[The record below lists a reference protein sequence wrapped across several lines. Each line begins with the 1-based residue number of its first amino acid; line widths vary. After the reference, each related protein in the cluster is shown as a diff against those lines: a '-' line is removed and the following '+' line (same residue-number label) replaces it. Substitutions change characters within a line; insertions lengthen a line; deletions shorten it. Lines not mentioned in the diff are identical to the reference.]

1 MFAAGPSVVT
11 KTISHYKIVE
21 LLGEGGMGTVYRAVD
36 TRLGR
41 PVAIKL
47 LRGEAALNGESKKR
61 FVHEARAASALNHPH
76 IITIYDIGQ
85 DSGVDFIA
93 MEYVAGQSL
102 ARLIGRADLRI
113 GDTLK
118 YAVQIADALATAH
131 AAGIVHRDLK
141 PANIMVSERGS
152 TKVLDFGLAKLTEA
166 IRVEPM
172 GAHGTT
178 ETVES
183 PGHPQTEEGTILGT
197 VAYMAPE
204 QAEGRPAD
212 SRSDV
217 FSFGAVLYEMITG
230 RRPFVGG
237 TKMSTLLAIV
247 AKEPERPSDVIPGL
261 SRDLEKVI
269 LRCLRKDPERR
280 WQAAADLKLALEELR
295 EEHESG
301 NQASP
306 RASIPARRLT
316 RSSMV
321 AGAIATIAI
330 AALSF
335 GAWWWTS
342 RVQPV
347 ATAQPSLMRLTSDLG
362 WTDYSAISPDGR
374 MLAYA
379 SDRSGDQ
386 NLDIWV
392 QQIPDGSPVRL
403 TRHPADDVDPS
414 FSADGS
420 RIAFQSSRLGG
431 AIYVIPTLGGEERLL
446 TKQGFS
452 PRFSPDGKWIAYGV
466 AEPPGVQI
474 YVAPATGGPAAQ
486 VAAGFYLAQAPV
498 WSPDGGHLL
507 FWGQRDREAP
517 PENNVDWYVAPVA
530 GGPPVGT
537 QARSVLLREGFQAFR
552 GLPTPGGWVGAGSR
566 IVFHARVG
574 DSSNTWQVAVSPKTW
589 QVSVAPQRVTF
600 GSTDESAASVA
611 SGGRMVFTSRTI
623 GADIWSL
630 PIDADRATVQGPLT
644 RMTQDLADDYDPT
657 LSMDGGT
664 LAFRSRRAGQFD
676 IFLRNLKTGEETML
690 TQTPADDYPVINPD
704 GTRVAYSFR
713 QNGKT
718 PIFGVAANGGVP
730 EELCGDCG
738 EVEQWAPSGREILYV
753 TADDPS
759 GIGLLKVGSSP
770 NRAWLKHPGYGLFN
784 ARLSPDGRWVSFS
797 GRPNRLAPAR
807 VFIAEVR
814 DAIVSS
820 EKEWIVVTAD
830 GDAPSWSPHASFL
843 YFWSNR
849 DGSPCLWAQELDPM
863 TMRPTG
869 APLSIQHFHS
879 RALSWRNLYLGAPD
893 VAVAFD
899 KVVFNLGG
907 QTGNIWMTDLP
918 PLTK

>member
-230 RRPFVGG
+230 RRPFVGD

-306 RASIPARRLT
+306 SASIPARRLT

-342 RVQPV
+342 RVPPV
-347 ATAQPSLMRLTSDLG
+347 ATAQPSLMRAHLGPGLDGLFSDLTRWKDAG
-362 WTDYSAISPDGR
+362 
-374 MLAYA
+374 
-379 SDRSGDQ
+379 
-386 NLDIWV
+386 
-392 QQIPDGSPVRL
+392 VRL
-403 TRHPADDVDPS
+403 RQERRSESGHLGPADSRWLPRQ
-414 FSADGS
+414 ADAPRRRRRRS
-420 RIAFQSSRLGG
+420 VVLRRREQD
-431 AIYVIPTLGGEERLL
+431 
-446 TKQGFS
+446 
-452 PRFSPDGKWIAYGV
+452 RFSV
-466 AEPPGVQI
+466 EP
-474 YVAPATGGPAAQ
+474 
-486 VAAGFYLAQAPV
+486 AGR
-498 WSPDGGHLL
+498 GHLCH
-507 FWGQRDREAP
+507 P
-517 PENNVDWYVAPVA
+517 
-530 GGPPVGT
+530 
-537 QARSVLLREGFQAFR
+537 
-552 GLPTPGGWVGAGSR
+552 
-566 IVFHARVG
+566 HAR
-574 DSSNTWQVAVSPKTW
+574 
-589 QVSVAPQRVTF
+589 R
-600 GSTDESAASVA
+600 
-611 SGGRMVFTSRTI
+611 
-623 GADIWSL
+623 
-630 PIDADRATVQGPLT
+630 
-644 RMTQDLADDYDPT
+644 
-657 LSMDGGT
+657 
-664 LAFRSRRAGQFD
+664 
-676 IFLRNLKTGEETML
+676 
-690 TQTPADDYPVINPD
+690 
-704 GTRVAYSFR
+704 
-713 QNGKT
+713 
-718 PIFGVAANGGVP
+718 
-730 EELCGDCG
+730 
-738 EVEQWAPSGREILYV
+738 
-753 TADDPS
+753 
-759 GIGLLKVGSSP
+759 
-770 NRAWLKHPGYGLFN
+770 
-784 ARLSPDGRWVSFS
+784 
-797 GRPNRLAPAR
+797 
-807 VFIAEVR
+807 
-814 DAIVSS
+814 
-820 EKEWIVVTAD
+820 
-830 GDAPSWSPHASFL
+830 
-843 YFWSNR
+843 
-849 DGSPCLWAQELDPM
+849 
-863 TMRPTG
+863 
-869 APLSIQHFHS
+869 
-879 RALSWRNLYLGAPD
+879 
-893 VAVAFD
+893 
-899 KVVFNLGG
+899 
-907 QTGNIWMTDLP
+907 
-918 PLTK
+918 